1 MKNVRTTLLA
11 ASMLALALPVAG
23 QQVPWSPMNRSS
35 DNMEVLGHLPLG
47 AQLSVA
53 DMDLEQEMDRPY
65 AYISRMVYGWEG
77 PKGTD
82 IISLEAQLARPDF
95 FTSDPDG
102 FNAAADRLAAAR
114 AAKDEKE
121 LRWLDA
127 AEKAEALDAEKS

>member
-1 MKNVRTTLLA
+1 MKNVRTTLSA
-11 ASMLALALPVAG
+11 ALSIALASPVAG

-82 IISLEAQLARPDF
+82 IISLE
-95 FTSDPDG
+95 DPE
-102 FNAAADRLAAAR
+102 NP
-114 AAKDEKE
+114 E
-121 LRWLDA
+121 LI
-127 AEKAEALDAEKS
+127 